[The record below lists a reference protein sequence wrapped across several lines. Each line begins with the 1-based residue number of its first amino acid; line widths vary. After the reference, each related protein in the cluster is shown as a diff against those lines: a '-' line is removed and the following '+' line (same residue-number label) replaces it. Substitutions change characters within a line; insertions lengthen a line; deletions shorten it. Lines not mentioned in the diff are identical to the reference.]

1 MSITI
6 CSSLH
11 ATDGNGKV
19 GKSGC
24 QPVLGHSSLP
34 CAVPSQWE
42 AGRAPAASIPVT
54 LPVPFLWHR
63 VSGAL
68 RVKRVSQASLVWM
81 GWMLRA
87 NWYSILFSYPL
98 LCMPPYSVFTLWHS
112 SHMHSWHNVKVFSLF
127 FNILTGLWV
136 EWGNG
141 RYSVTHPSDTY
152 RACATWNII
161 NCFKLLCFV
170 HCIHN
175 LVATSFTISP
185 AYTISDL
192 SPPQ

>member
-1 MSITI
+1 MSG
-6 CSSLH
+6 SQSLSLH
-11 ATDGNGKV
+11 TIDWNGNGMV

-24 QPVLGHSSLP
+24 QPVPGHSSLP

-81 GWMLRA
+81 GWMPRA

-98 LCMPPYSVFTLWHS
+98 LCMPPFSVSALCMVPTCIHGIMSKLPAYSSTC
-112 SHMHSWHNVKVFSLF
+112 
-127 FNILTGLWV
+127 LTGL
-136 EWGNG
+136 
-141 RYSVTHPSDTY
+141 
-152 RACATWNII
+152 
-161 NCFKLLCFV
+161 KLLCCM

-175 LVATSFTISP
+175 LVAHHLLSVLLTLLVTFLHPNNRLQTNLRYKRLNLFSIS
-185 AYTISDL
+185 I
-192 SPPQ
+192 